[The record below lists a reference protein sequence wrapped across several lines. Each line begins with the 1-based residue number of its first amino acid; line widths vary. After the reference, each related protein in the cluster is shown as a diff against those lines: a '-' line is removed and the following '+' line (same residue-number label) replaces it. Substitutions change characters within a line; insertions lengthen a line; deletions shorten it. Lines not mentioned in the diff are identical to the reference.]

1 MEKIRNRHLILIIIM
16 FLASVLVNFL
26 TYETYHKAETGIQA
40 IEKIPIKI
48 GKWQGKD
55 VTLDGQIYKFLETKS
70 IIHRNYI
77 LNGKNVF
84 LSIVYYPETK
94 VDFHAPEACLAGQG
108 IQISKNTKAIFIKY
122 NGKKVKVKLNQL
134 VRQNNNSNELIYYFY
149 KAGDFIGQSYIKLR
163 FTLAINKLS
172 NNKKSG
178 ALIRVSTP
186 VLMDDEQKTEKILIN
201 FIEQL
206 YPFVTKYL

>member
-1 MEKIRNRHLILIIIM
+1 MILLTVM
-16 FLASVLVNFL
+16 LFASVVVNSL
-26 TYETYHKAETGIQA
+26 SYNTYYKADAGIQA
-40 IEKIPIKI
+40 IQNIPLEM

-55 VTLDGQIYKFLETKS
+55 VTLDDQIYEFLETKS

-149 KAGDFIGQSYIKLR
+149 KAGDFIGQSYIELR
-163 FTLAINKLS
+163 FNLAINKLS
-172 NNKKSG
+172 NNKKCG

-186 VLMDDEQKTEKILIN
+186 ALMDDEQKAEKILIN